1 MTEMNDLVL
10 GLDFHSAISQNII
23 DLKAIASPSY
33 CLVPYKE
40 VIYLFQRESRD
51 HKHSMMDS

>member
-1 MTEMNDLVL
+1 MSDLNKPNMTEMNDLVL

-33 CLVPYKE
+33 CLVPHKE
-40 VIYLFQRESRD
+40 VIYLFQRE
-51 HKHSMMDS
+51 